1 MKDFIEI
8 KNGNIDVKD
17 IMRKIKERIENKKKE
32 GIYTE
37 KEIKEIEEMKPY
49 PLPDIQDIHHFYSQH
64 LYQEKKKSGT
74 EEKKSPEQPSEEEM
88 PKTPA
93 EEIGLKKRIKFFL
106 SKIMRPFSPLIKLL
120 VLPVHEEI
128 IETNEKLFRTDK
140 NLEKLQSESVKLN
153 EVMGK
158 TIEYVKLL
166 HNINHHL
173 VAELTKLKVEKE
185 GMKNKMRTLENKI
198 EFLEKREKVVEK
210 SVFKNE

>member
-1 MKDFIEI
+1 MNDFIEI
-8 KNGNIDVKD
+8 KNGNIDVED
-17 IMRKIKERIENKKKE
+17 IMKKIKERIENKKKE

-64 LYQEKKKSGT
+64 LYQEKKKSET
-74 EEKKSPEQPSEEEM
+74 EEKKSPEQPSEEPPEI
-88 PKTPA
+88 PA

-106 SKIMRPFSPLIKLL
+106 SKIMGPLSPLIKLL
-120 VLPVHEEI
+120 VLPVHEEV

-140 NLEKLQSESVKLN
+140 NLEKLQSEFAKLN

-166 HNINHHL
+166 HNMNHHL
-173 VAELTKLKVEKE
+173 VAELTKLKIEKE